1 MYCYYV
7 YDFIIESDFEISIFE
22 EYADIPKSS
31 NSTII
36 KFRKLN
42 KEKKNEIFSA
52 KTWDILTCNYF
63 PLIPYITEKHIIL
76 KFLDLY
82 FVAVSLTGKEII
94 VDLDSK
100 DSKMSVNVA
109 MGGALSICMALHE
122 YSPLHAMAVEYNKK
136 PLVFIA
142 PSKTGKS
149 TLEHFF
155 LNNGCKSITD
165 DVLPVKLLNNK
176 STCFSSKNLK
186 IKTDTKL
193 ASLFNIPL
201 NISNIVTP
209 LENKYWLSIPSEQHS
224 HINHNLKYIFYLN
237 PSNDY
242 KDVLLTP
249 ISKINSINLL
259 VENLHYVQFYPKN
272 ERDKAIKNI
281 LINFKNIDIYS
292 VNYKKEF
299 DNITKIVDAIYNFVN

>member
-1 MYCYYV
+1 MYYY
-7 YDFIIESDFEISIFE
+7 YIYNFIIESDFEISLFE
-22 EYADIPKSS
+22 DYADIPRAS
-31 NSTII
+31 NLTVI
-36 KFRKLN
+36 KLRRLN
-42 KEKKNEIFSA
+42 KEKKDEIFSA
-52 KTWDILTCNYF
+52 KTWDILTMKYF
-63 PLIPYITEKHIIL
+63 PLIPYGTEKHIVL

-100 DSKMSVNVA
+100 DPKMSINVA
-109 MGGALSICMALHE
+109 MGGALSICMALHG

-149 TLEHFF
+149 TLEYFF

-165 DVLPVKLLNNK
+165 DVLPVKLLNDK

-193 ASLFNIPL
+193 ASRFNIPL
-201 NISNIVTP
+201 DISNIVTP
-209 LENKYWLSIPSEQHS
+209 LENKYWLSLSLEQHS
-224 HINHNLKYIFYLN
+224 HINHNLEYIFYLN

-242 KDVLLTP
+242 EEVLLTP
-249 ISKINSINLL
+249 ISKIDSINML
-259 VENLHYVQFYPKN
+259 VENLHFVQFYPKTKRN
-272 ERDKAIKNI
+272 EAIKNV
-281 LINFKNIDIYS
+281 LINFKNIDVYS

-299 DNITKIVDAIYNFVN
+299 HNITKIIDVIYSFVN